1 MASKISLIEGLER
14 TIHFYFPGRM
24 TKWGLFCYSICF
36 YPLIEAVPTTALN
49 IPMKAIAVFQSLYF
63 NFVERLTFFLVPYKS
78 SRSQN

>member
-14 TIHFYFPGRM
+14 TIHFYFPGKM

-36 YPLIEAVPTTALN
+36 YPLTKAVPTTAVN
-49 IPMKAIAVFQSLYF
+49 IPMKAIAAFHSLDF
-63 NFVERLTFFLVPYKS
+63 NLVEGLTFFLVPYKS